1 MNKISKISNLFIYF
15 LVTYLFISV
24 TNEQSSGI
32 SSFYYFE
39 KPQEDGIEKFVDVS
53 NHGNFNFK
61 SFLSKTINK
70 SIQNFDISGLI
81 DNSIIEV
88 LTYESMINNEYSAI
102 LIPIHTPTINQK
114 IITKVSTD
122 LPNIMFS

>member
-88 LTYESMINNEYSAI
+88 LNCRSSQRYQNSV
-102 LIPIHTPTINQK
+102 LIY
-114 IITKVSTD
+114 
-122 LPNIMFS
+122 